1 MKKGTSDRERN
12 RKADEKISEELW
24 AKSATI
30 QESPTFLV
38 YLISDSDT
46 SASGSSP
53 QRNIERE
60 LKTNNQPVF
69 LSGIIPRTGLKFAV
83 TQAFKC

>member
-1 MKKGTSDRERN
+1 MKKETSDRERK
-12 RKADEKISEELW
+12 RKADEKISEEQW

-38 YLISDSDT
+38 CLISDSDT
-46 SASGSSP
+46 SVSESSP
-53 QRNIERE
+53 QRNIEIE

-69 LSGIIPRTGLKFAV
+69 LSGIITRIGLKFAV